1 MLEKVMLASAL
12 LFAPVVNDETP
23 VVEEPTTDETTTTED
38 EDFDWKAWLEQW
50 FTPSQVATIMS
61 WVAYIATIIGL
72 VVKLKNLAS
81 SNSMT
86 LENVKKT
93 VEEELKANKIELS
106 EEQKANMEAYLPKV
120 METCSNLKDVCIAI
134 VKMLALSQKDDAES
148 KLAILDLISKLGVID
163 KDITDEAIESVK
175 TTETKKV
182 EAKTKTI
189 EQVDKIILDSKTTTD
204 DGTSI

>member
-1 MLEKVMLASAL
+1 MLEKIVLASAL

-23 VVEEPTTDETTTTED
+23 VVETPTDETTTTTED
-38 EDFDWKAWLEQW
+38 EEFDWKAWLEQW

-72 VVKLKNLAS
+72 VVKLKNLANS
-81 SNSMT
+81 KSMT
-86 LENVKKT
+86 LENVKDAI
-93 VEEELKANKIELS
+93 EEELKANKIELS
-106 EEQKANMEAYLPKV
+106 EEQKANIEAYLPKV
-120 METCSNLKDVCIAI
+120 METCSNLKDICVVM

-163 KDITDEAIESVK
+163 KDITDEAIASVK
-175 TTETKKV
+175 TTETKKIV
-182 EAKTKTI
+182 AKEETLNKL
-189 EQVDKIILDSKTTTD
+189 DNIIKD

>member
-23 VVEEPTTDETTTTED
+23 VVETPTDETTTTTED
-38 EDFDWKAWLEQW
+38 EEFDWKAWLEQW

-72 VVKLKNLAS
+72 VVKLKNLANS
-81 SNSMT
+81 KSMT
-86 LENVKKT
+86 LENVKDAI
-93 VEEELKANKIELS
+93 EEELKANKIELS
-106 EEQKANMEAYLPKV
+106 EEQKANIEAYLPKV
-120 METCSNLKDVCIAI
+120 METCSNLKDICVVM

-163 KDITDEAIESVK
+163 KDITDEAIASVK
-175 TTETKKV
+175 TTETKKIV
-182 EAKTKTI
+182 AKEETLNKL
-189 EQVDKIILDSKTTTD
+189 DNIIKD

>member
-38 EDFDWKAWLEQW
+38 ENFDWKAWLEQW

-81 SNSMT
+81 SKSMT

-120 METCSNLKDVCIAI
+120 MDTCSNLKDICVVM

-163 KDITDEAIESVK
+163 KDITDEAIKSVK

-182 EAKTKTI
+182 EAKEETLNK
-189 EQVDKIILDSKTTTD
+189 LDSIIKD

>member
-23 VVEEPTTDETTTTED
+23 VVEETPTEETTTTED

-81 SNSMT
+81 SKSMT

-120 METCSNLKDVCIAI
+120 MDTCSNLKDICVVM

-163 KDITDEAIESVK
+163 KDITDEAIKSVK

-182 EAKTKTI
+182 EAKEETLNK
-189 EQVDKIILDSKTTTD
+189 LDSIIKD